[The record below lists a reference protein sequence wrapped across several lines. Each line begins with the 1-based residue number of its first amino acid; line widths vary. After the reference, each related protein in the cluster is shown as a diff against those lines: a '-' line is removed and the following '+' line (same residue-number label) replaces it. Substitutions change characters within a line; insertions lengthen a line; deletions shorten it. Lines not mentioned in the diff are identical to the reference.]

1 MTPRLRRNH
10 AEVLTVGTIDFEIPA
25 KSPQPTVVSATLPLS
40 MVSGRMQDTVEIIAF
55 GAMTRA
61 LGTGVRLI
69 HYRDGVPIAALT
81 EAAGTYSWALPR
93 VSTLEDLAALPA
105 NSTVAWGWEGAFNP
119 HLPLE
124 GQASWQFVRSGETTA
139 RPPPLPWSPN
149 YTRPNF
155 TEPWYPGPRLR
166 LQPNDELSVECTYR
180 PNVPAVIRGGYQRN
194 RELCLAFITASPAGV
209 LGRQQGL
216 VRKSPSAWRSG
227 EIAQASIDWLTGE
240 VATTASRGPQG
251 HLRTCG
257 DIDADG
263 VQDDAFDCSANVRRL
278 PVHPQVV
285 PCMEDPCTAVECCT
299 RLPAGASTG

>member
-105 NSTVAWGWEGAFNP
+105 NSTVAWGGEGRVSF
-119 HLPLE
+119 
-124 GQASWQFVRSGETTA
+124 
-139 RPPPLPWSPN
+139 
-149 YTRPNF
+149 
-155 TEPWYPGPRLR
+155 
-166 LQPNDELSVECTYR
+166 LSFY
-180 PNVPAVIRGGYQRN
+180 
-194 RELCLAFITASPAGV
+194 
-209 LGRQQGL
+209 
-216 VRKSPSAWRSG
+216 
-227 EIAQASIDWLTGE
+227 
-240 VATTASRGPQG
+240 
-251 HLRTCG
+251 
-257 DIDADG
+257 
-263 VQDDAFDCSANVRRL
+263 
-278 PVHPQVV
+278 
-285 PCMEDPCTAVECCT
+285 
-299 RLPAGASTG
+299 